1 MGLATATLL
10 ASRGA
15 FLSLADVNEENLQKA
30 IAALSS
36 TTSSKS
42 SADTSGAGGA
52 PGTRHM
58 SYVVDVRSSA
68 TIDAWIEA
76 TVQKFGRLDGA
87 VNMAGIITPAKP
99 ITETTDEA
107 WGFSMDV
114 NAKGVFACLR
124 AELKTMNEGG
134 SIVSEVFCFSSCL
147 FFCTNASSLRHS
159 KAATPPPPG
168 ASHPANKNIS
178 TSQILNTW
186 VEYLNRFQLKSVNH
200 QTHMQ
205 VSTSSTFG
213 QFGAPGNAP
222 YCASKAAVIA
232 LTRTAAKE
240 NPKIRVNV
248 VAPGEQRPL

>member
-15 FLSLADVNEENLQKA
+15 LLSLADVNEDNLQKA
-30 IAALSS
+30 IASLYSI
-36 TTSSKS
+36 TTSSS
-42 SADTSGAGGA
+42 SADGNGKNNSAGGA
-52 PGTRHM
+52 STRYM
-58 SYVVDVRSSA
+58 SYVVDVRASA

-124 AELKTMNEGG
+124 AELKAMKEGG
-134 SIVSEVFCFSSCL
+134 SIISKIFCF
-147 FFCTNASSLRHS
+147 FSSLFLSTHAPC
-159 KAATPPPPG
+159 KTAPPPPT
-168 ASHPANKNIS
+168 NKNIS
-178 TSQILNTW
+178 TSKVLYTW
-186 VEYLNRFQLKSVNH
+186 VKCPNRFHSKFVNH
-200 QTHMQ
+200 QTYMQ

-213 QFGAPGNAP
+213 QFGVPGNAP

-240 NPKIRVNV
+240 HPKIRVNAV
-248 VAPGEQRPL
+248 SPGK